1 MRDLI
6 TIIETKSEG
15 KLSLVKLSYK
25 KTDLEPVMSEET
37 MDLHYSTLA
46 KGYVTRF
53 NKGEGDKNFNEAG
66 AFLHNIFFA
75 QFTAPIRNNKPT
87 DDNLAFIEKNFG
99 SFNGF
104 KDKMKEEAMKIQG
117 SGWIYL
123 SNSGK
128 IKTIKNHA
136 IRNDIKLLVDWWEH
150 SYILD
155 YESDKEQYLNNIWKI
170 IDWSK
175 IK

>member
-1 MRDLI
+1 MRELL
-6 TIIETKSEG
+6 TIIEEQSKSE
-15 KLSLVKLSYK
+15 LSLVKLTYK
-25 KTDLEPVMSEET
+25 KSALEPVMSEDT
-37 MDLHYSTLA
+37 MNLHYSTLA

-53 NKGEGDKNFNEAG
+53 NKGEGDKDFNEAG

-75 QFTAPIRNNKPT
+75 QFKEPTQNNKPT
-87 DDNLAFIEKNFG
+87 DNNLTFIEKNFG
-99 SFNGF
+99 NFNAF

-117 SGWIYL
+117 SGWVYL

-136 IRNDIKLLVDWWEH
+136 IKNDIKLLVDWWEH
-150 SYILD
+150 AWVLD
-155 YESDKEQYLNNIWKI
+155 YEADKEKYLDNIWKI